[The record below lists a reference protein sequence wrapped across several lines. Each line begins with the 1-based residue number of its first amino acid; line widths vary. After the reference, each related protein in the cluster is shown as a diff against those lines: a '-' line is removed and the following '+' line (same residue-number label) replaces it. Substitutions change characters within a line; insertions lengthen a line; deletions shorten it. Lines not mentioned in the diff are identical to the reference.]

1 MKLVRHVLIVL
12 LLGFGLASCG
22 DREKATDVAAR
33 QGILLWGNGTEPKG
47 LDPHLVT
54 GVPENHIISS
64 LIEGLI
70 AYHPTN
76 DMIPEPG
83 MAERWEH
90 NADQSVW
97 TFYIRD
103 AKWSNGDPVLASDF
117 VYSWQRALTPELGNE
132 YAEMFY
138 VMKGAKAFHTGE
150 TKDFRTVGVKA
161 LAPRVLQ
168 VTLVG
173 PTPFFPNMLKHYSW
187 FPVNPRAVEEHG
199 GMANRQSGWSTA
211 ANYVGNGP
219 FVIKKWVTNQEIE
232 VVRNPG
238 YWDAARVRLNGIRFF
253 PIENAGAEEVMYRS
267 GRLHLTNNVL
277 NEKVPF
283 FKKSMPN
290 DLRIE
295 PYLGNYYYRVN
306 VTRKPFDDPRVRK
319 ALALAVDRQL
329 LVDKVTKGGQLPGT
343 GFVPAGVPGYPPSDI
358 AETDIA
364 EAKRLL
370 AEAGYPNGKGFPK
383 TEILINTLET
393 HRQIAEALQA
403 MWRKNLNVDIG
414 IYNQEWKVYLD
425 NMKSLNYDMAR
436 AGWIGDYVDPTTFLS
451 IMTTGNGNND
461 TGWGDPRYDSLIRDA
476 QRAPDE
482 ATRFAILRKAEGILM
497 EAMPIIP
504 LYFYTRVYLRD
515 PRLKGWHPTLLDNH
529 PVKYIYFEEQGPP
542 TPAQASLDPRGA
554 PMPGTTWDAAP
565 SGQPA
570 PTTTSTPAAAAAR

>member
-1 MKLVRHVLIVL
+1 MKLLRHVLLVL
-12 LLGFGLASCG
+12 TLGFALSSCG

-33 QGILLWGNGTEPKG
+33 DGILLWGNGTEPKG

-54 GVPENHIISS
+54 GVPENHVISS

-76 DMIPEPG
+76 DLIPEPG

-90 NADQSVW
+90 NDDQSVW
-97 TFYIRD
+97 TFYLRD
-103 AKWSNGDPVLASDF
+103 AKWTNGDPVLASDF
-117 VYSWQRALTPELGNE
+117 VYSWQRAITPELGNE

-138 VMKGAKAFHTGE
+138 VLKGAEAFHKGN

-173 PTPFFPNMLKHYSW
+173 PTPYYPNMLKHYSW

-211 ANYVGNGP
+211 QNYVGNGP
-219 FVIKKWVTNQEIE
+219 FMIKKWATNQEIE
-232 VVRNPG
+232 VVRNPT

-290 DLRIE
+290 DMRIE
-295 PYLGNYYYRVN
+295 PYLGNYYYKVN
-306 VTRKPFDDPRVRK
+306 VTRKPFNDPRVRR

-358 AETDIA
+358 ARTDLA

-403 MWRKNLNVDIG
+403 MWQKNLNVKIG

-425 NMKSLNYDMAR
+425 NVKKLNYDVAR
-436 AGWIGDYVDPTTFLS
+436 AGWIGDYVDPMGFLS

-461 TGWGDPRYDSLIRDA
+461 TGWGDPRYDALIQQA
-476 QRAPDE
+476 QRAPNE
-482 ATRFAILRKAEGILM
+482 EVRFATLRKAEAIMM

-529 PVKYIYFEEQGPP
+529 PVKYLYFEEQGAP
-542 TPAQASLDPRGA
+542 TAAQKTLDPRGA
-554 PMPGTTWDAAP
+554 
-565 SGQPA
+565 QP
-570 PTTTSTPAAAAAR
+570 TGTPAVAPAARPTPVSSAPATAAAQ